1 MSATHRLIGS
11 PDDPREIELIRSL
24 QDKTR
29 EGKITWRTEGSAIT
43 ANILG
48 GLKLSFV
55 TTTNIFT
62 YSSEWSLFTV
72 RDKDNNQILQV
83 SGGSILSI
91 LAGASSGVASATN
104 DLFNLINASRR
115 DNLDN
120 AIDSVKNL

>member
-48 GLKLSFV
+48 GLKFSFV